1 MATNSSD
8 LPKTRSVTSNLD
20 ELFLGNVYDATVVK
34 RLLSY
39 VYVYRSTFFVA
50 LIGVIFYIAAV
61 VAQPLIIA
69 WGIDGFIAPDPGE
82 TRWGNLRTVSLIFL
96 FDVLVMGISQYLLP
110 QI

>member
-69 WGIDGFIAPDPGE
+69 WGIDC
-82 TRWGNLRTVSLIFL
+82 
-96 FDVLVMGISQYLLP
+96 LLYTSDAADE
-110 QI
+110 